1 MHKKSNH
8 FKANKRG
15 NTAILL
21 LATQGLFSC
30 GGGSNSISNQIQT
43 LYGTA
48 GNDLLISSTNYGII
62 EGLAGNDRIYGSE
75 YGEVILPGFG
85 SDEVFASGGSDTIT
99 VVSFNDEI
107 DGGSGSDTLSI
118 NFSNTDTEVYIS
130 LSEGLMYNTLA
141 AAIDRSSFSNIEN
154 VEIISNNS
162 VEVFG
167 TDEDNQI
174 ITAAGNDTIHLGS
187 GNNTANSGA
196 GADHI
201 YVTGSTS
208 TANLGPG
215 DDFVTTSSL
224 GSSIDG
230 GDGSDKLILSPN
242 SFETPLTINLELQTF
257 TSVAS
262 SGSLNIVNIEQ
273 YEFSETNSITI
284 HGSDAAETFTLLN
297 GPGTIYGNGGGDT
310 FTGSSGSDN
319 YMFSEKYENSD
330 TITNFSTN
338 GSEFDK
344 ITFSQ
349 ANFGLSGSTYQEISL
364 FAGGRKEITSDTGFL
379 FVQDQIGF
387 TSEATLS
394 VALSG
399 TNGIT
404 TNGTSLG
411 SVICMW
417 WQSSSSS
424 AVISVITDYTPN
436 NSSFDQIETIAVL
449 ENLTISD
456 YDSFSSS
463 NIDFM

>member
-1 MHKKSNH
+1 MHKKSYH
-8 FKANKRG
+8 LKTNKRG

-30 GGGSNSISNQIQT
+30 GGGSNSMPNQVQT

-107 DGGSGSDTLSI
+107 DGGSGSDTLSV

-130 LSEGLMYNTLA
+130 LAQGLMYNTLA

-154 VEIISNNS
+154 VDIISNNS

-174 ITAAGNDTIHLGS
+174 ITAAGNDTIHLGG

-208 TANLGPG
+208 TANLGSG
-215 DDFVTTSSL
+215 DDVVTTSSL

-230 GDGSDKLILSPN
+230 GDGNDKLILTPN

-257 TSVAS
+257 TSVSS

-319 YMFSEKYENSD
+319 YMFSEKYQNSD
-330 TITNFSTN
+330 TITNFSTS
-338 GSEFDK
+338 GSEFDT

-364 FAGGRKEITSDTGFL
+364 FAGGRKEITADTGFL
-379 FVQDQIGF
+379 FVQDQIG
-387 TSEATLS
+387 LLLKLRCPWHL
-394 VALSG
+394 VALMELLQTALLLGVLFVCGGNPAPPQRLYQSLL
-399 TNGIT
+399 T
-404 TNGTSLG
+404 TRQTTVPLIKSKL
-411 SVICMW
+411 SQYSKI
-417 WQSSSSS
+417 
-424 AVISVITDYTPN
+424 
-436 NSSFDQIETIAVL
+436 
-449 ENLTISD
+449 
-456 YDSFSSS
+456 
-463 NIDFM
+463 